1 MKASE
6 INLFPSTLFPL
17 IAKKTSSS
25 LIVFELI
32 EILLILSLVG
42 IAEFDTSLIIFNF
55 KLLDKDLFLNLIDF
69 KIT

>member
-17 IAKKTSSS
+17 IAKKTSSF

-32 EILLILSLVG
+32 EILLILSLFG

-69 KIT
+69 KII